1 MWKFPLLMMVLFNTA
16 MAQTANRTV
25 VLLHYALD
33 SFSHGK
39 VLLKNGTSSLQVL
52 NYNTL
57 TGEMIF
63 ASNNR
68 YLAIASPEDVDTV
81 YIAHHKFVPVA
92 NKFCEWL
99 GGSQPALLKE
109 YTCTIKEPEAEA
121 GYGKTSTTATTA
133 LKSLIH
139 SGGAYNL
146 TLPSDFELVP
156 GTTFYLRSKGKFYK
170 LTSAQQAAKLFP
182 AKKQRIEEWIKTH
195 PSKFTNEEEMVRFV
209 QAIQD

>member
-1 MWKFPLLMMVLFNTA
+1 MWRIPVLLLMVFNTA
-16 MAQTANRTV
+16 KAQTANRSV

-33 SFSHGK
+33 SFSTGK
-39 VLLKNGTSSLQVL
+39 VLLKNGTSSPQIL

-63 ASNNR
+63 VSANQ
-68 YLAIASPEDVDTV
+68 YMAIASPQDVDTV

-109 YTCTIKEPEAEA
+109 YTCTIKEPELEA
-121 GYGKTSTTATTA
+121 GFGKTNSTATSA
-133 LKSLIH
+133 LNSLIH
-139 SGGAYNL
+139 SGGAYQL
-146 TLPSDFELVP
+146 TLPSDFDLLP
-156 GTTFYLRSKGKFYK
+156 GKTFYLRSKGKFYK
-170 LTSAQQAAKLFP
+170 LTSAQQAAKALP
-182 AKKQRIEEWIKTH
+182 AKEQLIGEWLKTH
-195 PSKFTNEEEMVRFV
+195 PSKFANEEEMIRFV